1 MSDIRSINIGT
12 RESRLALAQANQI
25 RNLILESSSEYKKNP
40 HFISITTFKTTGDKI
55 LDKNLSDIGGKGLFT
70 KEIEEALIERQI
82 DLAVHSMKDMPALSP
97 EGLDIFAITKRED
110 PRDAFIS
117 KKYQLIS
124 DLPIGSIVGTSSS
137 RRKSLLLKLR
147 PDLKIVNFRGNVTTR
162 LEKIDQGQVDAT
174 ILAVAGLKRINKEEY
189 ISSIIS
195 TDEILP
201 AVAQGAIGVQ
211 ARDNDEFII
220 SLVKKINDEVSNIC
234 VKAER
239 AFLKIMDGSCKTPM
253 AAYCQN
259 QNGKLHLKALICSPD
274 GKEIY
279 ETYKI
284 GQLEEAERIGIEA
297 GFEIKKNAKNILSQL
312 AKSV

>member
-1 MSDIRSINIGT
+1 MSNIRSINIGT
-12 RESRLALAQANQI
+12 RESKLALAQANQI
-25 RNLILESSSEYKKNP
+25 KNLILDTAPEYKENSNL
-40 HFISITTFKTTGDKI
+40 ISIITFKTTGDKI

-70 KEIEEALIERQI
+70 KEIEEALIEREI

-97 EGLDIFAITKRED
+97 QGLDIFAITKRED

-117 KKYQLIS
+117 KKYKSIS
-124 DLPIGSIVGTSSS
+124 DLPIGAIVGTSSS
-137 RRKSLLLKLR
+137 RRKALLLKLR
-147 PDLKIVNFRGNVTTR
+147 PDLTIVNFRGNVTTR

-174 ILAVAGLKRINKEEY
+174 ILAIAGLKRINKEEY
-189 ISSIIS
+189 INSAISI
-195 TDEILP
+195 DEILP

-220 SLVKKINDEVSNIC
+220 NLVKKINDEISDIC

-259 QNGKLHLKALICSPD
+259 QNGKLHLKALICSSD

-279 ETYKI
+279 ETYKT
-284 GQLEEAERIGIEA
+284 GSLDEAEKIGIEA
-297 GFEIKKNAKNILSQL
+297 GFEIKKNAKNILS
-312 AKSV
+312 KIE

>member
-1 MSDIRSINIGT
+1 MSNIRSINIGT
-12 RESRLALAQANQI
+12 RESKLALAQANQI
-25 RNLILESSSEYKKNP
+25 KNLILDTAPEYKENSNL
-40 HFISITTFKTTGDKI
+40 ISIITFKTTGDKI

-70 KEIEEALIERQI
+70 KEIEEALIEREI

-97 EGLDIFAITKRED
+97 QGLDIFAITKRED

-117 KKYQLIS
+117 KKYKSIS
-124 DLPIGSIVGTSSS
+124 DLPIGAIVGTSSS
-137 RRKSLLLKLR
+137 RRKALLLKLR
-147 PDLKIVNFRGNVTTR
+147 PDLTIVNFRGNVTTR

-174 ILAVAGLKRINKEEY
+174 ILAIAGLKRINKEEY
-189 ISSIIS
+189 INSAISI
-195 TDEILP
+195 DEILP

-220 SLVKKINDEVSNIC
+220 NLVKKINDEISDIC

-279 ETYKI
+279 ETYKT
-284 GQLEEAERIGIEA
+284 GSLDEAEKIGTEA
-297 GFEIKKNAKNILSQL
+297 GFEIKKNAKNILS
-312 AKSV
+312 KIE

>member
-12 RESRLALAQANQI
+12 RESKLALAQANQI
-25 RNLILESSSEYKKNP
+25 RNLILDSAPEYKKNP
-40 HFISITTFKTTGDKI
+40 SLISIITFKTIGDQI

-70 KEIEEALIERQI
+70 KEIEEALIERKI

-117 KKYQLIS
+117 KKYKSIS
-124 DLPIGSIVGTSSS
+124 DLPIGAIVGTSSS

-162 LEKIDQGQVDAT
+162 LEKIDRGQVDAT

-189 ISSIIS
+189 ISGIIS
-195 TDEILP
+195 PDEILP

-220 SLVKKINDEVSNIC
+220 NLVRKINDEMSDIC

-259 QNGKLHLKALICSPD
+259 QNGKLYLKALICSPD

-279 ETYKI
+279 ETSQT
-284 GQLEEAERIGIEA
+284 GSLEEAEKIGIEA
-297 GFEIKKNAKNILSQL
+297 GFEIKKNAKNILSQIE
-312 AKSV
+312 

>member
-12 RESRLALAQANQI
+12 RESKLALAQANQI
-25 RNLILESSSEYKKNP
+25 RNLILDSTPEYKKNP
-40 HFISITTFKTTGDKI
+40 HLISIITFKTTGDKI

-70 KEIEEALIERQI
+70 KEIEEALIERKI

-117 KKYQLIS
+117 KKYKSIA
-124 DLPIGSIVGTSSS
+124 DLPIGAVVGTSSS

-162 LEKIDQGQVDAT
+162 LEKIDGGQVDAT

-211 ARDNDEFII
+211 SRDNDEYII
-220 SLVKKINDEVSNIC
+220 NLVKKINDEISDIC

-253 AAYCQN
+253 AAYCEK
-259 QNGKLHLKALICSPD
+259 QNGKLYLKALVCSPD

-279 ETYKI
+279 ETSQTGSIDEAEKI
-284 GQLEEAERIGIEA
+284 GTHA
-297 GFEIKKNAKNILSQL
+297 GFEIKKNAKNILSQIE
-312 AKSV
+312 